1 MVRGLSA
8 KRDWQRA
15 FQLLPLLASL
25 LAIVAV
31 TLGAALHNDPWP
43 VDVAGV
49 FIVIGL
55 VATLLTRGQPWRGA
69 LFIVGVATIVV
80 GVLYG

>member
-1 MVRGLSA
+1 MVRSLSA
-8 KRDWQRA
+8 KRDWRRA
-15 FQLLPLLASL
+15 LQLLPLLASL

-43 VDVAGV
+43 LHVAGV
-49 FIVIGL
+49 FVVIGL
-55 VATLLTRGQPWRGA
+55 VAMLLTRGQPWRGA
-69 LFIVGVATIVV
+69 LFVVGVATIVV